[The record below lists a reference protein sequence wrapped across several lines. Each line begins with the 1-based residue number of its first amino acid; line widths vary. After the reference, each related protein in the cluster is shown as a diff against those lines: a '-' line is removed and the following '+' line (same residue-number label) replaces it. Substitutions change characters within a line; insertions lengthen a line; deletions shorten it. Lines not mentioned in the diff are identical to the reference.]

1 MSESVSG
8 AERPRPEDIY
18 EAGYE
23 ISLKDIDPATVQ
35 PSIQTVAPYAER
47 QGLFIHTFKCEA
59 CSLEFAI
66 FSWWPDRHTV
76 VKTACPECH
85 RITQKVHWMSTV
97 ADSPAQKFG
106 EGPEIFNYSP
116 VGPDPRLMEDCSI
129 FTGLPEVTDRVD

>member
-1 MSESVSG
+1 MIESVPG
-8 AERPRPEDIY
+8 AERPRPQNIH

-23 ISLKDIDPATVQ
+23 TSLEEIDPATLP
-35 PSIQTVAPYAER
+35 PSIQSFAPYQER

-76 VKTACPECH
+76 VNTACPECH
-85 RITQKVHWMSTV
+85 RITPKAHWMSTV
-97 ADSPAQKFG
+97 SDDPAQRFG

-116 VGPDPRLMEDCSI
+116 AGPEPRLMADCSL
-129 FTGLPEVTDRVD
+129 FTGLPEDC